1 MKFTATGFGSGFV
14 PLAPGT
20 AGTIVGIPIYLIFSF
35 LSWPYYLVTI
45 LVFTCLAWYLSRRA
59 EKIFD
64 EKDSPHI
71 VIDEIVGLQYTM
83 FLVAPTVLHVFLG
96 FLLFRFFDIVKCF
109 PASYF
114 ERKLPD
120 GYGVVA
126 DDIVAGI
133 YSNMVLLFLTE
144 FWGI

>member
-1 MKFTATGFGSGFV
+1 M
-14 PLAPGT
+14 
-20 AGTIVGIPIYLIFSF
+20 
-35 LSWPYYLVTI
+35 
-45 LVFTCLAWYLSRRA
+45 
-59 EKIFD
+59 FD

-83 FLVAPTVLHVFLG
+83 FLATPTVLHVFLG
-96 FLLFRFFDIVKCF
+96 FALFRFFDIVKCF

-114 ERKLPD
+114 QRRLLG

-133 YSNMVLLFLTE
+133 YSKVVLLFLTE
-144 FWGI
+144 FWGV